1 MAPRVRTRLRPSCRL
16 GWPPQRLARL
26 IADVLANC
34 ASDSVPGPPGHHT
47 LTRWT
52 GARDGKVD
60 AQIEPRITT
69 RELMLFLTLRPFL
82 RHGMRMH
89 RRDLPPRECVDVAGV
104 AKPLI
109 NVAFK
114 PTAVLLR
121 VLAILPE
128 PVKVAVNRSAL
139 HGVAQKPS
147 GVARR
152 VLAVLLDFPC
162 VAINSVPVTLHS
174 LNPISIPPFYI
185 LLFLPH
191 SFASGLSH
199 LTGP

>member
-1 MAPRVRTRLRPSCRL
+1 MA
-16 GWPPQRLARL
+16 PQRLARL

-47 LTRWT
+47 LTLDR
-52 GARDGKVD
+52 GSGREGKVD

-162 VAINSVPVTLHS
+162 VAINSVPVVR
-174 LNPISIPPFYI
+174 
-185 LLFLPH
+185 
-191 SFASGLSH
+191 
-199 LTGP
+199 TGGRRERDSRSNGHYNESYNAVYVGRST